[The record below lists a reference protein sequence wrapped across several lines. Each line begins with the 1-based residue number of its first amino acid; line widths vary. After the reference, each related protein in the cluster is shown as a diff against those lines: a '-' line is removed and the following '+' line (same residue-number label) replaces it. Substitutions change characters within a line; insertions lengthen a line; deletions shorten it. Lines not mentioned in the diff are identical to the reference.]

1 MKDILF
7 TALLLACP
15 LSMVAMGAFAW
26 VATKIRRARGGE
38 TSTGAPTTEQ
48 TG

>member
-7 TALLLACP
+7 AALLLACP
-15 LSMVAMGAFAW
+15 VSMVAMGAFAW
-26 VATKIRRARGGE
+26 GATKIGRTRGGE
-38 TSTGAPTTEQ
+38 TAAGAPTTEQ